1 MKKASYLYHHVKG
14 VNGPT
19 QVLSSY
25 RDKPEKLWAAQF
37 CVSGCKNTV
46 RSCFLQI
53 RLFFLCSCAGQ
64 RSNSVISVS
73 SVIVIRGDWLGKP
86 ANIKVENNGAVGYVK
101 SSLTVH
107 NPSVC
112 VHKTE

>member
-1 MKKASYLYHHVKG
+1 MKKASYLYHHVKD

-19 QVLSSY
+19 QALSSY
-25 RDKPEKLWAAQF
+25 RDKPKKLWAAQF
-37 CVSGCKNTV
+37 CISGCKNTV

-73 SVIVIRGDWLGKP
+73 SVIVEETG
-86 ANIKVENNGAVGYVK
+86 
-101 SSLTVH
+101 
-107 NPSVC
+107 
-112 VHKTE
+112 